1 MAIFKNHK
9 MLAKS
14 QEENRQTVSENLIER
29 PAYVYP
35 SVKAKLKELHI
46 AVLPNLSELFGN
58 KVGTYSEFRYADS
71 RYIGGNVTGIEM
83 VKNPTISTYACNV
96 AILHEIGHALNSGRE
111 RFRTTY
117 RREANAWQ
125 TAERLRDEMGFP
137 CFDES
142 TGEAWEDVKR
152 KCMATY
158 EAVRITSGD
167 IWRYIFK
174 VLKWTV
180 IVIALAMVL
189 AVVLVRALSENIALG
204 MLFWIVL
211 KGCLLPTIL
220 LSCLVCLVLTVPGI
234 TLIAK
239 ASGLTA
245 EEFIHAQMR
254 RLEAQQN

>member
-14 QEENRQTVSENLIER
+14 QEENRQTVSENLIEC

-35 SVKAKLKELHI
+35 SVKAKLEELHI

-125 TAERLRDEMGFP
+125 TAESCAM
-137 CFDES
+137 
-142 TGEAWEDVKR
+142 
-152 KCMATY
+152 
-158 EAVRITSGD
+158 
-167 IWRYIFK
+167 
-174 VLKWTV
+174 KWDS
-180 IVIALAMVL
+180 
-189 AVVLVRALSENIALG
+189 RALTNPL
-204 MLFWIVL
+204 
-211 KGCLLPTIL
+211 
-220 LSCLVCLVLTVPGI
+220 
-234 TLIAK
+234 AK
-239 ASGLTA
+239 HGKT
-245 EEFIHAQMR
+245 
-254 RLEAQQN
+254 

>member
-14 QEENRQTVSENLIER
+14 QEENRQTVSENLIEC

-35 SVKAKLKELHI
+35 SVKAKLEELHI

-137 CFDES
+137 HFDED
-142 TGEAWEDVKR
+142 TGETWEEVKR

-158 EAVRITSGD
+158 ESVRITGSD
-167 IWRYIFK
+167 IRNYIRK
-174 VLKWTV
+174 VIKWIV
-180 IVIALAMVL
+180 IVFTCLTILT
-189 AVVLVRALSENIALG
+189 LVFGHIFANDIPMDL
-204 MLFWIVL
+204 LFWFAL
-211 KGCLLPTIL
+211 RGYLLPAIL
-220 LSCLVCLVLTVPGI
+220 LSVPACLMFTIPGV

-239 ASGLTA
+239 ANGLTT
-245 EEFIHAQMR
+245 EEFVKMQMHR
-254 RLEAQQN
+254 SDI